1 MIRHFIL
8 EMDNLEAVWLQLKL
22 QGKKVLFGT
31 FYIPPNSNQDIW
43 LKLENTF
50 DMALNDNSV
59 YYIMATGDFNENQL
73 NSSNSKIKSLLS
85 QFSLNQIID
94 TPTHFT
100 EHSSSLI
107 YLFMTNNVN
116 LQDLTRYHCPITVF
130 FIIPKIFQKTL

>member
-1 MIRHFIL
+1 
-8 EMDNLEAVWLQLKL
+8 LKL
-22 QGKKVLFGT
+22 QGKTVLFGT

-59 YYIMATGDFNENQL
+59 DYVMATGDFNENHL
-73 NSSNSKIKSLLS
+73 NSSNSKIKSLLA
-85 QFSLNQIID
+85 QFSLNQLID

-107 YLFMTNNVN
+107 DLFMTDNVN
-116 LQDLTRYHCPITVF
+116 YVTYCGVGPPL
-130 FIIPKIFQKTL
+130 